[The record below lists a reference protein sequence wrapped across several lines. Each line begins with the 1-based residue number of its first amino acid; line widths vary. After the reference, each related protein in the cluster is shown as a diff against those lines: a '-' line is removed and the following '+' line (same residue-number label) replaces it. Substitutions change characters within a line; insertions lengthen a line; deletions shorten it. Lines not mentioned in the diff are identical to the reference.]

1 MKKTLIA
8 LSAIAGLAF
17 SAQGATLLTD
27 ADIQMGG
34 NTSYNTLGNS
44 FTVAMTL
51 DVAELRTLLEQG
63 QTPAWGTD
71 IISYDSLGN
80 ADATTGLTGV
90 TINGTS
96 ANNKINS
103 ASIYYRWEGTTAW
116 NKNNNGTSQITGGS
130 VLSDLNGAETGTGW
144 DEVAYAGLVYSFG
157 ATNGTVVAFT
167 LLDANGD
174 TIVEYF
180 DNSATGLKTGSAT
193 TAALTFDE
201 SVVSSYYFNQK
212 ISNESD
218 LKELAATVA
227 TTAAIPEPATASLS
241 LLGLAALMIRRRR

>member
-8 LSAIAGLAF
+8 LSAIAGLAL

-34 NTSYNTLGNS
+34 NTSYNTLGNN

-63 QTPAWGTD
+63 QTKAWGTD
-71 IISYDSLGN
+71 IILYN
-80 ADATTGLTGV
+80 TTGAENTSGLTGV
-90 TINGTS
+90 TVNGLSSGDT
-96 ANNKINS
+96 INS
-103 ASIYYRWEGTTAW
+103 ASLYYRWQENTAW
-116 NKNNNGTSQITGGS
+116 NNNGGASQITGGNY
-130 VLSDLNGAETGTGW
+130 LSDLNGDEAGTGW
-144 DEVAYAGLVYSFG
+144 DNVASAGLVYSFG
-157 ATNGTVVAFT
+157 ATTGTVVALT

-180 DNSATGLKTGSAT
+180 DDSATGLR
-193 TAALTFDE
+193 TANAVASTLTFDD
-201 SVVSSYYFNQK
+201 SVASSYYFDEK
-212 ISNESD
+212 ISD
-218 LKELAATVA
+218 KDTLTALAVAAATTPAV
-227 TTAAIPEPATASLS
+227 PEPATASLS

>member
-8 LSAIAGLAF
+8 LSAIAGLAL

-34 NTSYNTLGNS
+34 NTSYNTLGNN

-63 QTPAWGTD
+63 QTKAWGTD
-71 IISYDSLGN
+71 IISYDSTGN
-80 ADATTGLTGV
+80 EDATTGLTGV
-90 TINGTS
+90 TVNGLSSGDT
-96 ANNKINS
+96 INS
-103 ASIYYRWEGTTAW
+103 ASLYYRWQDNAAYGKNSDGSSTITA
-116 NKNNNGTSQITGGS
+116 GAY
-130 VLSDLNGAETGTGW
+130 LSDLNGDEAGTGW
-144 DEVAYAGLVYSFG
+144 DNVASAGLVYSFG
-157 ATNGTVVAFT
+157 ATTGTVVALT

-180 DNSATGLKTGSAT
+180 DDSATGLR
-193 TAALTFDE
+193 TANAVASTLTFDD
-201 SVVSSYYFNQK
+201 SVASSYYFDEK
-212 ISNESD
+212 ISDQET
-218 LKELAATVA
+218 LTALAVAAATTPAV
-227 TTAAIPEPATASLS
+227 PEPATASLS